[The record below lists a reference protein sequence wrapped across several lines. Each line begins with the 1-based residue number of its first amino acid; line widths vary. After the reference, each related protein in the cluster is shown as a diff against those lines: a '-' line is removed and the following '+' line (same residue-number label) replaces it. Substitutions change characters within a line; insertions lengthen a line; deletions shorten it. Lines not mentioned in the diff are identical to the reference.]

1 LKDKKTLNKNECL
14 KCEMSQKDPIFW
26 ELHQTMTDGR
36 IWCAY
41 GKRV

>member
-1 LKDKKTLNKNECL
+1 MKPQECE
-14 KCEMSQKDPIFW
+14 KCEMSHKDPIFW

>member
-1 LKDKKTLNKNECL
+1 MKPQECQ
-14 KCEMSQKDPIFW
+14 KCEMPLKDPLFW
-26 ELHQTMTDGR
+26 DLHQTMQDGR